1 MNGDDSGAS
10 ALCLC
15 SQRGEWC
22 SHTEMKVK
30 LSSAAFMHPSRLV
43 CTGWINPSILEEE
56 DALLLHMHVH
66 NTLSHGHMVMKAT
79 FTE

>member
-30 LSSAAFMHPSRLV
+30 PSSAAFMHPSRLV
-43 CTGWINPSILEEE
+43 CAGWINPSKPEEE
-56 DALLLHMHVH
+56 DALLLHMHVQNPLVH
-66 NTLSHGHMVMKAT
+66 VHM
-79 FTE
+79 